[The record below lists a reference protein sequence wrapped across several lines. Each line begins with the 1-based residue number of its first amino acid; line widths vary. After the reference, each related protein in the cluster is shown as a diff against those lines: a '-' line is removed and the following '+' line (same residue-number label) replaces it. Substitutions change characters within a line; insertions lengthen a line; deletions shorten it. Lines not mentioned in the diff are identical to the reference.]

1 MKGFYFYYFYYFK
14 EKNMNYLPKSLAVGF
29 VLASFASA
37 SVLAATHPVT
47 GETLAEDQTFTYSL
61 LDEFT
66 SADPQIVEDVSG
78 SAFAR
83 DLFEGLMNQDADG
96 NLIPGVA
103 TGFTTNDAKDV
114 YTFTLRDNAMWSDG
128 NPVTA
133 HDFVYAWR
141 RLADPATAS
150 PYSWFAEIMALENV
164 GAVLSGEASPD
175 ALGVT
180 ALDNHTLEV
189 RLTASLPYFAAMT
202 THASTFP
209 TPQWR
214 VRTFGSDWT
223 KPGNIV
229 SNGAYVLTEHI
240 PNERAVRERN
250 TMYWNNDAT
259 ILDKVVTLVINDE
272 NVDLTRYLAGELDKG
287 TVPSGQYLRL
297 KEEYPNQ
304 ATSFPRLCTYYYTF
318 NLSPSGQ
325 EAYQDVRVRQA
336 LSYAVDR
343 SVVTEKILQAGQ
355 IQAFTFTPG
364 ATAGF
369 EVPPV
374 AFGQMSQDER
384 NAKAQELMAEAGYG
398 SDNPLSIELMYNTSE
413 GHKKIA
419 IAVQQMWKETLG
431 VNTTL
436 ANQEWKT
443 FLKTRGSQNFD
454 VARGGWCG
462 DYNEAST
469 FLDLL
474 TTPSG
479 YNDGKFS
486 NAEVDELML
495 EARTLS
501 DATANYTR
509 VEEILANE
517 MPVIPVYHYSGVF
530 MLKTN
535 VKGWPYDNVEQNWYS
550 RDLYKVA
557 Q

>member
-1 MKGFYFYYFYYFK
+1 
-14 EKNMNYLPKSLAVGF
+14 MNYLPKSLAVGF
-29 VLASFASA
+29 VLATFAA
-37 SVLAATHPVT
+37 SSVFAAGTHPVT
-47 GETLAEDQTFTYSL
+47 GEALADDQTFTYSL

-66 SADPQIVEDVSG
+66 TADPQMVEDVSG
-78 SAFAR
+78 SYFVR

-103 TGFTTNDAKDV
+103 TGYTTNDAKDV
-114 YTFTLRDNAMWSDG
+114 YTFTLRNNARWSDG

-133 HDFVYAWR
+133 HDFVYAGR

-150 PYSWFAEIMALENV
+150 PYSWFADIMALENV
-164 GAVLSGEASPD
+164 GAVMSGESPPE
-175 ALGVT
+175 ALGIR

-209 TPQWR
+209 SPQWT
-214 VRTFGSDWT
+214 VRTFGDNWT

-229 SNGAYVLTEHI
+229 GNGAYVLTEHI
-240 PNERAVRERN
+240 PNETATRERN

-259 ILDKVVTLVINDE
+259 IIDKVVTLVINDE
-272 NVDLTRYLAGELDKG
+272 NTDFTRWEAGETDKG
-287 TVPSGQYLRL
+287 AVPSGQYPRL
-297 KEEYPNQ
+297 KAEYPDE
-304 ATSFPRLCTYYYTF
+304 AISFPRLCTYYMTF
-318 NLSPSGQ
+318 NLSPSGP
-325 EAYQDVRVRQA
+325 EAFKDVRVRQA
-336 LSYAVDR
+336 LSYALDR
-343 SVVTEKILQAGQ
+343 SVVTDKVLQGGQ

-369 EVPPV
+369 EVPAV
-374 AFGQMSQDER
+374 AFGQMSQDQR
-384 NAKAQELMAEAGYG
+384 NVNAKLLMAAAGYG
-398 SDNPLSIELMYNTSE
+398 PDNPLKFEYMYNTSE

-419 IAVQQMWKETLG
+419 IAAQQMWKETLG
-431 VNTTL
+431 AEATL

-443 FLKTRGSQNFD
+443 FLKTRGGQNFD

-469 FLDLL
+469 FLDLM

-486 NAEVDELML
+486 NAEVDELMTS
-495 EARTLS
+495 ARTMS
-501 DATANYTR
+501 DATSNYTR
-509 VEEILANE
+509 VEEIMANE
-517 MPVIPVYHYSGVF
+517 MPIIPVYHYTGVF
-530 MLKTN
+530 MLRN
-535 VKGWPYDNVEQNWYS
+535 NLKGWPFNNVEQNVYS

-557 Q
+557 D

>member
-1 MKGFYFYYFYYFK
+1 
-14 EKNMNYLPKSLAVGF
+14 MNYLPKSLAVGF

-47 GETLAEDQTFTYSL
+47 GETLADDQTFTYSL

-66 SADPQIVEDVSG
+66 SVDPQIVEDVSG
-78 SAFAR
+78 SAFVR

-133 HDFVYAWR
+133 HDFVYSWR

-164 GAVLSGEASPD
+164 GGVMSGEASPD
-175 ALGVT
+175 TLGIT

-209 TPQWR
+209 TPEWV
-214 VRTFGSDWT
+214 VRTSGNDWT
-223 KPGNIV
+223 KPENIV
-229 SNGAYVLTEHI
+229 SNGAYILTEHI

-250 TMYWNNDAT
+250 TKYWNNDAT

-272 NVDLTRYLAGELDKG
+272 NVDLTRYLAGELDMG

-297 KEEYPNQ
+297 KEDYPDE

-374 AFGQMSQDER
+374 AFGQMTQDER
-384 NAKAQELMAEAGYG
+384 NAKAKELMAEAGYG
-398 SDNPLSIELMYNTSE
+398 SDNPLNIELMYNTSE

-431 VNTTL
+431 VKATL

-517 MPVIPVYHYSGVF
+517 MPVIPVYHYTGVF
-530 MLKTN
+530 MLKSN

-550 RDLYKVA
+550 RDLYKVSK
-557 Q
+557 

>member
-1 MKGFYFYYFYYFK
+1 MKDFCFFKFK
-14 EKNMNYLPKSLAVGF
+14 EKYMNYLPKSLAMGF

-96 NLIPGVA
+96 NLTPGVA

-150 PYSWFAEIMALENV
+150 PYSWFAEIMARENV
-164 GAVLSGEASPD
+164 GAVLSGDSPTS

-250 TMYWNNDAT
+250 TRYWNNDAT

-297 KEEYPNQ
+297 KEEYPDE

-374 AFGQMSQDER
+374 AFGQMTQDER
-384 NAKAQELMAEAGYG
+384 NAEAKALMAEAGYG

-443 FLKTRGSQNFD
+443 FLKTRGGQNFD

>member
-1 MKGFYFYYFYYFK
+1 
-14 EKNMNYLPKSLAVGF
+14 MNYLPKSLAMGF
-29 VLASFASA
+29 VLATFAAS
-37 SVLAATHPVT
+37 SVLAAGSHPVT
-47 GETLAEDQTFTYSL
+47 GEALADDQTFTYSL

-66 SADPQIVEDVSG
+66 TADPQMVEDVSG
-78 SAFAR
+78 SYFVR

-103 TGFTTNDAKDV
+103 TGYTTNEAKDV
-114 YTFTLRDNAMWSDG
+114 YTFTLRNNARWSDG

-141 RLADPATAS
+141 RLADPATGS
-150 PYSWFAEIMALENV
+150 PYSWFADIMALENV
-164 GAVLSGEASPD
+164 GAVMSGESSPE
-175 ALGVT
+175 ALGIR

-209 TPQWR
+209 SPQWT
-214 VRTFGSDWT
+214 VRTFGDGWT

-229 SNGAYVLTEHI
+229 GNGAYVLTEHI
-240 PNERAVRERN
+240 PNETATRERN

-259 ILDKVVTLVINDE
+259 IIDKVVTLVINDE
-272 NVDLTRYLAGELDKG
+272 NTDFTRWEAGETDKG
-287 TVPSGQYLRL
+287 AVPSGQYPRL
-297 KEEYPNQ
+297 KAEYPDE
-304 ATSFPRLCTYYYTF
+304 AISFPRLCTYYMTF
-318 NLSPSGQ
+318 NLSPSGP
-325 EAYQDVRVRQA
+325 EAFKDVRVRQA
-336 LSYAVDR
+336 LSYALDR
-343 SVVTEKILQAGQ
+343 SVVTDKILQGGQ

-369 EVPPV
+369 EVPAV
-374 AFGQMSQDER
+374 AFGQMSQDQR
-384 NAKAQELMAEAGYG
+384 NVNAKLLMAAAGYG
-398 SDNPLSIELMYNTSE
+398 PDNPLKFEYMYNTSE

-419 IAVQQMWKETLG
+419 IAAQQMWKETLG
-431 VNTTL
+431 AEATL

-443 FLKTRGSQNFD
+443 FLKTRGGQNFD

-469 FLDLL
+469 FLDLM

-486 NAEVDELML
+486 NAEVDELMTS
-495 EARTLS
+495 ARTMS
-501 DATANYTR
+501 DATSNYTR
-509 VEEILANE
+509 VEEIMANE
-517 MPVIPVYHYSGVF
+517 MPIIPVYHYTGVF
-530 MLKTN
+530 MLRN
-535 VKGWPYDNVEQNWYS
+535 NLKGWPFNNVEQNVYS

-557 Q
+557 D

>member
-1 MKGFYFYYFYYFK
+1 
-14 EKNMNYLPKSLAVGF
+14 MNYLPKSLAVGF
-29 VLASFASA
+29 VLATFAA
-37 SVLAATHPVT
+37 SSVFAAGTHPVT
-47 GETLAEDQTFTYSL
+47 GEALADDQTFTYSL

-66 SADPQIVEDVSG
+66 TADPQMVEDVSG
-78 SAFAR
+78 SYFVR

-103 TGFTTNDAKDV
+103 TGYTTNEAKDV
-114 YTFTLRDNAMWSDG
+114 YTFTLRNNARWSDG

-141 RLADPATAS
+141 RLADPATGS
-150 PYSWFAEIMALENV
+150 PYSWFADIMALENV
-164 GAVLSGEASPD
+164 GAVMSGESPPE
-175 ALGVT
+175 ALGIR

-209 TPQWR
+209 SPQWT
-214 VRTFGSDWT
+214 VRTFGDDWT

-229 SNGAYVLTEHI
+229 GNGAYVLTEHI
-240 PNERAVRERN
+240 PNETATRERN
-250 TMYWNNDAT
+250 SFYWNNDAT
-259 ILDKVVTLVINDE
+259 IIDKVVTLVINDE
-272 NVDLTRYLAGELDKG
+272 NTDLTRWQAGETDKG
-287 TVPSGQYLRL
+287 AVPSGQYPRL
-297 KEEYPNQ
+297 KAEYPDE
-304 ATSFPRLCTYYYTF
+304 AISFPRLCTYYYTF

-325 EAYQDVRVRQA
+325 EALQDVRVRQA
-336 LSYAVDR
+336 LSYALDR
-343 SVVTEKILQAGQ
+343 SVVTDKVLQGGQ

-369 EVPPV
+369 EVPAV
-374 AFGQMSQDER
+374 AFGQMTQDER
-384 NAKAQELMAEAGYG
+384 NAKAKELMADAGYG
-398 SDNPLSIELMYNTSE
+398 PDNPLSVEVMYNTSE

-431 VNTTL
+431 VEATL

-443 FLKTRGSQNFD
+443 FLNTRGGQNFD
-454 VARGGWCG
+454 IARGGWCG

-469 FLDLL
+469 FLDLM
-474 TTPSG
+474 TTKSG

-486 NAEVDELML
+486 NAEVDELMTS
-495 EARTLS
+495 ARTMT

-509 VEEILANE
+509 VEEIMANE
-517 MPVIPVYHYSGVF
+517 MPVIPVYHYTGVF
-530 MLKTN
+530 MLRN
-535 VKGWPYDNVEQNWYS
+535 NLKGWPFNNVEQNVYS

-557 Q
+557 D

>member
-1 MKGFYFYYFYYFK
+1 
-14 EKNMNYLPKSLAVGF
+14 MNYLPKSLAVGF
-29 VLASFASA
+29 VLATFAA
-37 SVLAATHPVT
+37 SSVFAAGTHPVT
-47 GETLAEDQTFTYSL
+47 GEALADDQTFTYSL

-66 SADPQIVEDVSG
+66 TADPQMVEDVSG
-78 SAFAR
+78 SYFVR

-103 TGFTTNDAKDV
+103 TGYTTNEAKDV
-114 YTFTLRDNAMWSDG
+114 YTFTLRDNARWSDG

-150 PYSWFAEIMALENV
+150 PYSWFADIMALENV
-164 GAVLSGEASPD
+164 GAVMSGESPPE
-175 ALGVT
+175 ALGIR

-209 TPQWR
+209 SPQWT
-214 VRTFGSDWT
+214 VRTFGDAWT

-229 SNGAYVLTEHI
+229 GNGAYVLTEHI
-240 PNERAVRERN
+240 PNETATRERN

-259 ILDKVVTLVINDE
+259 IIDKVVTLVINDE
-272 NVDLTRYLAGELDKG
+272 NTDFTRWEAGETDKG
-287 TVPSGQYLRL
+287 AVPSGQYPRL
-297 KEEYPNQ
+297 KAEYPDE
-304 ATSFPRLCTYYYTF
+304 AISFPRLCTYYMTF
-318 NLSPSGQ
+318 NLSPSGP
-325 EAYQDVRVRQA
+325 EAFKDVRVRQA
-336 LSYAVDR
+336 LSYALDR
-343 SVVTEKILQAGQ
+343 SVVTDKVLQGGQ

-369 EVPPV
+369 EVPAV
-374 AFGQMSQDER
+374 AFGQMSQDQR
-384 NAKAQELMAEAGYG
+384 NINAKLLMAAAGYG
-398 SDNPLSIELMYNTSE
+398 PDNPLKFEYMYNTSE

-419 IAVQQMWKETLG
+419 IAAQQMWKETLG
-431 VNTTL
+431 AEATL

-443 FLKTRGSQNFD
+443 FLKTRGGQNFD

-469 FLDLL
+469 FLDLM

-486 NAEVDELML
+486 NAEVDELMTS
-495 EARTLS
+495 ARTMS
-501 DATANYTR
+501 DATSNYTR
-509 VEEILANE
+509 VEEIMANE
-517 MPVIPVYHYSGVF
+517 MPIIPVYHYTGVF
-530 MLKTN
+530 MLRN
-535 VKGWPYDNVEQNWYS
+535 NLKGWPFNNVEQNVYS

-557 Q
+557 D

>member
-1 MKGFYFYYFYYFK
+1 
-14 EKNMNYLPKSLAVGF
+14 MNYLPKSLAVGF
-29 VLASFASA
+29 VLATFAA
-37 SVLAATHPVT
+37 SSVFAAGTHPVT
-47 GETLAEDQTFTYSL
+47 GEALADDQTFTYSL

-66 SADPQIVEDVSG
+66 TADPQMVEDVSG
-78 SAFAR
+78 SYFVR

-103 TGFTTNDAKDV
+103 TGYTTNEAKDV
-114 YTFTLRDNAMWSDG
+114 YTFTLRDNARWSDG

-150 PYSWFAEIMALENV
+150 PYSWFADIMALENV
-164 GAVLSGEASPD
+164 GAVMSGESPPE
-175 ALGVT
+175 ALGIR

-209 TPQWR
+209 SPQWT
-214 VRTFGSDWT
+214 VRTFGDGWT

-229 SNGAYVLTEHI
+229 GNGAYVLTEHI
-240 PNERAVRERN
+240 PNETATRERN

-259 ILDKVVTLVINDE
+259 IIDKVVTLVINDE
-272 NVDLTRYLAGELDKG
+272 NTDFTRWEAGETDKG
-287 TVPSGQYLRL
+287 AVPSGQYPRL
-297 KEEYPNQ
+297 KAEYPDE
-304 ATSFPRLCTYYYTF
+304 AISFPRLCTYYMTF
-318 NLSPSGQ
+318 NLSPSGP
-325 EAYQDVRVRQA
+325 EAFKDVRVRQA
-336 LSYAVDR
+336 LSYALDR
-343 SVVTEKILQAGQ
+343 SVVTDKILQGGQ

-369 EVPPV
+369 EVPAV
-374 AFGQMSQDER
+374 AFGQMSQDQR
-384 NAKAQELMAEAGYG
+384 NVNAKLLMAAAGYG
-398 SDNPLSIELMYNTSE
+398 PDNPLKFEYMYNTSE

-419 IAVQQMWKETLG
+419 IAAQQMWKETLG
-431 VNTTL
+431 AEATL

-443 FLKTRGSQNFD
+443 FLKTRGGQNFD

-469 FLDLL
+469 FLDLM

-486 NAEVDELML
+486 NAEVDELMTS
-495 EARTLS
+495 ARTMS
-501 DATANYTR
+501 DATSNYTR
-509 VEEILANE
+509 VEEIMANE
-517 MPVIPVYHYSGVF
+517 MPIIPVYHYTGVF
-530 MLKTN
+530 MLRN
-535 VKGWPYDNVEQNWYS
+535 NLKGWPFNNVEQNVYS

-557 Q
+557 D

>member
-1 MKGFYFYYFYYFK
+1 
-14 EKNMNYLPKSLAVGF
+14 MNYLPKSLAVGF
-29 VLASFASA
+29 VLATFATS
-37 SVLAATHPVT
+37 SVFAAGTHPVT
-47 GETLAEDQTFTYSL
+47 GEALADDQTFTYSL

-66 SADPQIVEDVSG
+66 TADPQMVEDVSG
-78 SAFAR
+78 SYFVR

-103 TGFTTNDAKDV
+103 TGYTTNDAKDV
-114 YTFTLRDNAMWSDG
+114 YTFTLRDNARWSDG

-141 RLADPATAS
+141 RLADPATGS
-150 PYSWFAEIMALENV
+150 PYSWFADIMALENV
-164 GAVLSGEASPD
+164 GAVMSGESPPE
-175 ALGVT
+175 ALGVR

-209 TPQWR
+209 SPQWT
-214 VRTFGSDWT
+214 VRTFGDNWT

-229 SNGAYVLTEHI
+229 GNGAYVLTEHI
-240 PNERAVRERN
+240 PNETATRERN

-259 ILDKVVTLVINDE
+259 IIDKVVTLVINDE
-272 NVDLTRYLAGELDKG
+272 NTDFTRWEAGETDKG
-287 TVPSGQYLRL
+287 AVPSGQYPRL
-297 KEEYPNQ
+297 KAQYPDE
-304 ATSFPRLCTYYYTF
+304 AISFPRLCTYYMTF
-318 NLSPSGQ
+318 NLSPSGP
-325 EAYQDVRVRQA
+325 EAFKDVRVRQA
-336 LSYAVDR
+336 LSYALDR
-343 SVVTEKILQAGQ
+343 SVVTDKILQGGQ

-369 EVPPV
+369 EVPEV
-374 AFGQMSQDER
+374 AFGKMTQDQR
-384 NAKAQELMAEAGYG
+384 NVNAKLLMDAAGYG
-398 SDNPLSIELMYNTSE
+398 PDNPLKFEYMYNTSE

-419 IAVQQMWKETLG
+419 IAAQQMWKETLG
-431 VNTTL
+431 AEVTL

-443 FLKTRGSQNFD
+443 FLKTRGGQNFD

-469 FLDLL
+469 FLDLM

-486 NAEVDELML
+486 NAEVDELMTS
-495 EARTLS
+495 ARTMS
-501 DATANYTR
+501 DATSNYTR
-509 VEEILANE
+509 VEEIMANE
-517 MPVIPVYHYSGVF
+517 MPIIPVYHYTGVF
-530 MLKTN
+530 MLRKN
-535 VKGWPYDNVEQNWYS
+535 VKGWPFNNVEQNVYS

-557 Q
+557 D

>member
-1 MKGFYFYYFYYFK
+1 
-14 EKNMNYLPKSLAVGF
+14 MNYLPKSLAVGF

-96 NLIPGVA
+96 NLTPGVA

-164 GAVLSGEASPD
+164 GAVLSGDSPTS

-209 TPQWR
+209 SPQWR
-214 VRTFGSDWT
+214 VRTFGDEWT

-229 SNGAYVLTEHI
+229 GNGAYVLTEHI
-240 PNERAVRERN
+240 PNETATRERN
-250 TMYWNNDAT
+250 SLYWNNDAT
-259 ILDKVVTLVINDE
+259 IIDKVVTLIINDE
-272 NVDLTRYLAGELDKG
+272 NTDFTRWEAGETDKG
-287 TVPSGQYLRL
+287 ALPSGQYPRL
-297 KEEYPNQ
+297 KVKYPDE
-304 ATSFPRLCTYYYTF
+304 AISFPRLCTYYMTF
-318 NLSPSGQ
+318 NVSPSGP
-325 EAYQDVRVRQA
+325 EAFKDVRVRQA
-336 LSYAVDR
+336 LSYALDR
-343 SVVTEKILQAGQ
+343 SVVTDKILQGGQ

-364 ATAGF
+364 TTAGF
-369 EVPPV
+369 EVPAV
-374 AFGQMSQDER
+374 AFGEMSQDQR
-384 NAKAQELMAEAGYG
+384 NINAKLLMAAAGYG
-398 SDNPLSIELMYNTSE
+398 PDNPLKFEYLYNTSE

-419 IAVQQMWKETLG
+419 IAAQQMWKETLG
-431 VNTTL
+431 AEATL

-443 FLKTRGSQNFD
+443 FLKTRGGQNFD

-469 FLDLL
+469 FLDLM

-509 VEEILANE
+509 VEEIMANE
-517 MPVIPVYHYSGVF
+517 MPIIPVYHYTGVF
-530 MLKTN
+530 MLRN
-535 VKGWPYDNVEQNWYS
+535 NLKGWPFNNVEQNVYS

-557 Q
+557 D

>member
-1 MKGFYFYYFYYFK
+1 
-14 EKNMNYLPKSLAVGF
+14 MNYLPKSLAVGF
-29 VLASFASA
+29 VLATFAAS
-37 SVLAATHPVT
+37 SVLAAGTHPVT
-47 GETLAEDQTFTYSL
+47 GEALADDQTFTYSL

-66 SADPQIVEDVSG
+66 TADPQMVEDVSG
-78 SAFAR
+78 SYFVR

-103 TGFTTNDAKDV
+103 TGYTTNDAKDV
-114 YTFTLRDNAMWSDG
+114 YTFTLRNNARWSDG

-150 PYSWFAEIMALENV
+150 PYSWFADIMALENV
-164 GAVLSGEASPD
+164 GAVMSGESPPE
-175 ALGVT
+175 ALGIR

-209 TPQWR
+209 SPQWT
-214 VRTFGSDWT
+214 VRTFGDAWT

-229 SNGAYVLTEHI
+229 GNGAYVLTEHI
-240 PNERAVRERN
+240 ANETATRERN
-250 TMYWNNDAT
+250 AMYWNNDAT
-259 ILDKVVTLVINDE
+259 IIDKVVTLVINDE
-272 NVDLTRYLAGELDKG
+272 NTDFTRWEAGETDKG
-287 TVPSGQYLRL
+287 AVPSGQYPRL
-297 KEEYPNQ
+297 KAEYPDE
-304 ATSFPRLCTYYYTF
+304 AISFPRLCTYYMTF
-318 NLSPSGQ
+318 NLSPSGP
-325 EAYQDVRVRQA
+325 EAFKDVRVRQA
-336 LSYAVDR
+336 LSYALDR
-343 SVVTEKILQAGQ
+343 SVVTDKVLQGGQ

-369 EVPPV
+369 EVPAV
-374 AFGQMSQDER
+374 AFGQMSQDQR
-384 NAKAQELMAEAGYG
+384 NVNAKLLMAAAGYG
-398 SDNPLSIELMYNTSE
+398 PDNPLKFEYMYNTSE

-419 IAVQQMWKETLG
+419 IAAQQMWKETLG
-431 VNTTL
+431 AEATL

-443 FLKTRGSQNFD
+443 FLKTRGGQNFD

-469 FLDLL
+469 FLDLM

-486 NAEVDELML
+486 NAEVDELMTS
-495 EARTLS
+495 ARTMS
-501 DATANYTR
+501 DATSNYTR
-509 VEEILANE
+509 VEEIMANE
-517 MPVIPVYHYSGVF
+517 MPIIPVYHYTGVF
-530 MLKTN
+530 MLRN
-535 VKGWPYDNVEQNWYS
+535 NLKGWPFNNVEQNVYS

-557 Q
+557 D

>member
-1 MKGFYFYYFYYFK
+1 
-14 EKNMNYLPKSLAVGF
+14 MNYLPKSLATGF
-29 VLASFASA
+29 VLALFASS
-37 SVLAATHPVT
+37 SVFAATHPVT

-66 SADPQIVEDVSG
+66 SVDPQIVEDVSG
-78 SAFAR
+78 ADIVR
-83 DLFEGLMNQDADG
+83 DLFEGLMNQDSDG

-103 TGFTTNDAKDV
+103 TGYTTNEAKDV

-150 PYSWFAEIMALENV
+150 PYSWFADIMALENV
-164 GAVLSGEASPD
+164 GAVMSGDSPTS

-209 TPQWR
+209 SPQWR
-214 VRTFGSDWT
+214 VRTFGDDWT

-229 SNGAYVLTEHI
+229 GNGAYVLTEHI
-240 PNERAVRERN
+240 PNETATRERN
-250 TMYWNNDAT
+250 SLYWNNDAT
-259 ILDKVVTLVINDE
+259 IIDKVVTLIMNDE
-272 NVDLTRYLAGELDKG
+272 NTDFTRWEAGETDKG
-287 TVPSGQYLRL
+287 ALPSGQYPRL
-297 KEEYPNQ
+297 KVKYPDE
-304 ATSFPRLCTYYYTF
+304 AISFPRLCTYYMTF
-318 NLSPSGQ
+318 NLSPSGP
-325 EAYQDVRVRQA
+325 EAFKDVRVRQA
-336 LSYAVDR
+336 LSYALDR
-343 SVVTEKILQAGQ
+343 SVVTDKILQGGQ

-364 ATAGF
+364 TTAGF
-369 EVPPV
+369 EVPSV
-374 AFGQMSQDER
+374 AFGEMSQDQR
-384 NAKAQELMAEAGYG
+384 NVNAKLLLAAAGYG
-398 SDNPLSIELMYNTSE
+398 PDNPLKFEYLYNTSE

-419 IAVQQMWKETLG
+419 IAAQQMWKETLG
-431 VNTTL
+431 AEATL

-443 FLKTRGSQNFD
+443 FLKTRGGQNFD

-469 FLDLL
+469 FLDLM

-486 NAEVDELML
+486 NAEVDELMIS
-495 EARTLS
+495 ARTMS
-501 DATANYTR
+501 DATSNYTR
-509 VEEILANE
+509 VEEIMANE
-517 MPVIPVYHYSGVF
+517 MPIIPVYHYTGVF
-530 MLKTN
+530 MLRN
-535 VKGWPYDNVEQNWYS
+535 NLKGWPFNNVEQNVYS

-557 Q
+557 D

>member
-1 MKGFYFYYFYYFK
+1 MKDLVFFKFK
-14 EKNMNYLPKSLAVGF
+14 EKYMNYLPKSLAVGF
-29 VLASFASA
+29 VLATFAA
-37 SVLAATHPVT
+37 SSVFAAGTHPVT
-47 GETLAEDQTFTYSL
+47 GEALADDQTFTYSL

-66 SADPQIVEDVSG
+66 TADPQMVEDVSG
-78 SAFAR
+78 SYFVR

-103 TGFTTNDAKDV
+103 TGYTTNEAKDV
-114 YTFTLRDNAMWSDG
+114 YTFTLRNNARWSDG

-150 PYSWFAEIMALENV
+150 PYSWFADIMALENV
-164 GAVLSGEASPD
+164 GAVMSGESPPE
-175 ALGVT
+175 ALGIR

-209 TPQWR
+209 SPQWT
-214 VRTFGSDWT
+214 VRTFGDGWT

-229 SNGAYVLTEHI
+229 GNGAYVLTEHI
-240 PNERAVRERN
+240 PNETATRERN

-259 ILDKVVTLVINDE
+259 IIDKVVTLVINDE
-272 NVDLTRYLAGELDKG
+272 NTDFTRWEAGETDKG
-287 TVPSGQYLRL
+287 AVPSGQYPRL
-297 KEEYPNQ
+297 KAEYPDE
-304 ATSFPRLCTYYYTF
+304 AISFPRLCTYYMTF
-318 NLSPSGQ
+318 NLSPSGP
-325 EAYQDVRVRQA
+325 EAFKDVRVRQA
-336 LSYAVDR
+336 LSYALDR
-343 SVVTEKILQAGQ
+343 SVVTDKVLQGGQ

-369 EVPPV
+369 EVPAV
-374 AFGQMSQDER
+374 AFGQMSQDQR
-384 NAKAQELMAEAGYG
+384 NVNAKLLMAAAGYG
-398 SDNPLSIELMYNTSE
+398 PDNPLKFEYMYNTSE

-419 IAVQQMWKETLG
+419 IGAQQMWKETLG
-431 VNTTL
+431 AEATL

-443 FLKTRGSQNFD
+443 FLKTRGGQNFD

-469 FLDLL
+469 FLDLM

-486 NAEVDELML
+486 NAEVDELMTS
-495 EARTLS
+495 ARTMS
-501 DATANYTR
+501 DATSNYTR
-509 VEEILANE
+509 VEEIMANE
-517 MPVIPVYHYSGVF
+517 MPIIPVYHYTGVF
-530 MLKTN
+530 MLRN
-535 VKGWPYDNVEQNWYS
+535 NLKGWPFNNVEQNVYS

-557 Q
+557 D

>member
-1 MKGFYFYYFYYFK
+1 MEDFVFYLFK
-14 EKNMNYLPKSLAVGF
+14 EKYMNYLPKSLAVGF
-29 VLASFASA
+29 VLATFAA
-37 SVLAATHPVT
+37 SSVFAAGTHPVT
-47 GETLAEDQTFTYSL
+47 GEALADDQTFTYSL

-66 SADPQIVEDVSG
+66 TADPQMVEDVSG
-78 SAFAR
+78 SYFVR
-83 DLFEGLMNQDADG
+83 DLFEGLMNQDGDG

-103 TGFTTNDAKDV
+103 TGYTTNDAKDV
-114 YTFTLRDNAMWSDG
+114 YTFTLRDNARWSDG

-150 PYSWFAEIMALENV
+150 PYSWFADIMALENV
-164 GAVLSGEASPD
+164 GAVMSGESPPE
-175 ALGVT
+175 ALGIR

-209 TPQWR
+209 SPQWT
-214 VRTFGSDWT
+214 VRTFGDNWT

-229 SNGAYVLTEHI
+229 GNGAYVLTEHI
-240 PNERAVRERN
+240 PNETATRERN

-272 NVDLTRYLAGELDKG
+272 NTDFTRWEAGETDMG
-287 TVPSGQYLRL
+287 AVPSGQYPRL
-297 KEEYPNQ
+297 KAEYPDE
-304 ATSFPRLCTYYYTF
+304 AISFPRLCTYYMTF
-318 NLSPSGQ
+318 NLSPSGP
-325 EAYQDVRVRQA
+325 EAFKDVRVRQA
-336 LSYAVDR
+336 LSYALDR
-343 SVVTEKILQAGQ
+343 SVVTDKVLQGGQ

-369 EVPPV
+369 EVPAV
-374 AFGQMSQDER
+374 AFGQMSQDQR
-384 NAKAQELMAEAGYG
+384 NINAKLLMAAAGYG
-398 SDNPLSIELMYNTSE
+398 PDNPLKFEYMYNTSE

-419 IAVQQMWKETLG
+419 IAAQQMWKETLG
-431 VNTTL
+431 AEATL

-443 FLKTRGSQNFD
+443 FLKTRGGQNFD

-469 FLDLL
+469 FLDLM

-486 NAEVDELML
+486 NAEVDELMTS
-495 EARTLS
+495 ARTMS
-501 DATANYTR
+501 DATGNYTR
-509 VEEILANE
+509 VEEIMANE
-517 MPVIPVYHYSGVF
+517 MPIIPVYHYTGVF
-530 MLKTN
+530 MLRN
-535 VKGWPYDNVEQNWYS
+535 NLKGWPFNNVEQNVYS

-557 Q
+557 D

>member
-1 MKGFYFYYFYYFK
+1 
-14 EKNMNYLPKSLAVGF
+14 MNYLPKSLAVGF
-29 VLASFASA
+29 VLATFAA
-37 SVLAATHPVT
+37 SSVFAAGTHPVT
-47 GETLAEDQTFTYSL
+47 GEALADDQTFTYSL

-66 SADPQIVEDVSG
+66 TADPQMVEDVSG
-78 SAFAR
+78 SYFVR

-103 TGFTTNDAKDV
+103 TGYTTNDAKDV
-114 YTFTLRDNAMWSDG
+114 YTFTLRDNARWSDG

-133 HDFVYAWR
+133 HDFVYSWR

-150 PYSWFAEIMALENV
+150 PYSWFADIMALENV
-164 GAVLSGEASPD
+164 GAVMSGESSPE
-175 ALGVT
+175 ALGIR

-209 TPQWR
+209 SPQWT
-214 VRTFGSDWT
+214 VRTFGDNWT

-229 SNGAYVLTEHI
+229 GNGAYVLTEHI
-240 PNERAVRERN
+240 PNETATRERN

-259 ILDKVVTLVINDE
+259 IIDKVVTLVINDE
-272 NVDLTRYLAGELDKG
+272 NTDFTRWEAGETDKG
-287 TVPSGQYLRL
+287 AIPSGQYPRL
-297 KEEYPNQ
+297 KAEYPDE
-304 ATSFPRLCTYYYTF
+304 AISFPRLCTYYMTF
-318 NLSPSGQ
+318 NLSPSGP
-325 EAYQDVRVRQA
+325 EAFKDVRVRQA
-336 LSYAVDR
+336 LSYALDR
-343 SVVTEKILQAGQ
+343 SVVTDKVLQGGQ

-369 EVPPV
+369 EVPAV

-384 NAKAQELMAEAGYG
+384 NAKAKELMAAAGYG
-398 SDNPLSIELMYNTSE
+398 PDNPLKFEYMYNTSE

-419 IAVQQMWKETLG
+419 IAAQQMWKETLG
-431 VNTTL
+431 AEATL

-443 FLKTRGSQNFD
+443 FLKTRGGQNFD

-469 FLDLL
+469 FLDLM

-486 NAEVDELML
+486 NAEVDELMTS
-495 EARTLS
+495 ARTMS
-501 DATANYTR
+501 DATSNYTR
-509 VEEILANE
+509 VEEIMANE
-517 MPVIPVYHYSGVF
+517 MPIIPVYHYTGVF
-530 MLKTN
+530 MLRSN
-535 VKGWPYDNVEQNWYS
+535 LKGWPFNNVEQNVYS

-557 Q
+557 D

>member
-1 MKGFYFYYFYYFK
+1 
-14 EKNMNYLPKSLAVGF
+14 MNYLPRSLAVGF
-29 VLASFASA
+29 VLATFAA
-37 SVLAATHPVT
+37 SSVFAAGTHPVT
-47 GETLAEDQTFTYSL
+47 GEALADDQTFTYSL

-66 SADPQIVEDVSG
+66 TADPQMVEDVSG
-78 SAFAR
+78 SYFVR

-103 TGFTTNDAKDV
+103 TGYTTNDAKDV
-114 YTFTLRDNAMWSDG
+114 YTFTLRDNARWSDG

-150 PYSWFAEIMALENV
+150 PYSWFADIMALENV
-164 GAVLSGEASPD
+164 GAVMSGESPPE
-175 ALGVT
+175 ALGIR

-209 TPQWR
+209 SPQWT
-214 VRTFGSDWT
+214 VRTFGDGWT

-229 SNGAYVLTEHI
+229 GNGAYVLTEHI
-240 PNERAVRERN
+240 PNETATRERN

-259 ILDKVVTLVINDE
+259 IIDKVVTLVINDE
-272 NVDLTRYLAGELDKG
+272 NTDFTRWEAGETDKG
-287 TVPSGQYLRL
+287 AVPSGQYPRL
-297 KEEYPNQ
+297 KAEYPDE
-304 ATSFPRLCTYYYTF
+304 AISFPRLCTYYMTF
-318 NLSPSGQ
+318 NLSPSGP
-325 EAYQDVRVRQA
+325 EAFKDVRVRQA
-336 LSYAVDR
+336 LSYALDR
-343 SVVTEKILQAGQ
+343 SVVTDKVLQGGQ

-369 EVPPV
+369 EVPAV
-374 AFGQMSQDER
+374 AFGQMSQDQR
-384 NAKAQELMAEAGYG
+384 NVNAKLLMAAAGYG
-398 SDNPLSIELMYNTSE
+398 PDNPLKFEYMYNTSE

-419 IAVQQMWKETLG
+419 IAAQQMWKETLG
-431 VNTTL
+431 AEATL

-443 FLKTRGSQNFD
+443 FLKTRGGQNFD

-469 FLDLL
+469 FLDLM

-486 NAEVDELML
+486 NAEVDELMTS
-495 EARTLS
+495 ARTMS
-501 DATANYTR
+501 DATSNYTR
-509 VEEILANE
+509 VEEIMANE
-517 MPVIPVYHYSGVF
+517 MPIIPVYHYTGVF
-530 MLKTN
+530 MLRN
-535 VKGWPYDNVEQNWYS
+535 NLKGWPFNNVEQNVYS

-557 Q
+557 D

>member
-1 MKGFYFYYFYYFK
+1 MKDLVFFKFK
-14 EKNMNYLPKSLAVGF
+14 EKYMNYLPRSLAVGF
-29 VLASFASA
+29 VLATFAA
-37 SVLAATHPVT
+37 SSVFAAGSHPVT
-47 GETLAEDQTFTYSL
+47 GEALADDQTFTYSL

-66 SADPQIVEDVSG
+66 TADPQMVEDVSG
-78 SAFAR
+78 SYFVR

-103 TGFTTNDAKDV
+103 TGYTTNDAKDV
-114 YTFTLRDNAMWSDG
+114 YTFTLRDNARWSDG

-150 PYSWFAEIMALENV
+150 PYSWFADIMALENV
-164 GAVLSGEASPD
+164 GAVMSGESPPE
-175 ALGVT
+175 ALGIR

-209 TPQWR
+209 SPQWT
-214 VRTFGSDWT
+214 VRTFGDGWT

-229 SNGAYVLTEHI
+229 GNGAYVLTEHI
-240 PNERAVRERN
+240 PNETATRERN

-259 ILDKVVTLVINDE
+259 IIDKVVTLVINDE
-272 NVDLTRYLAGELDKG
+272 NTDFTRWEAGETDKG
-287 TVPSGQYLRL
+287 AVPSGQYPRL
-297 KEEYPNQ
+297 KAEYPDE
-304 ATSFPRLCTYYYTF
+304 AISFPRLCTYYMTF
-318 NLSPSGQ
+318 NLSPSGP
-325 EAYQDVRVRQA
+325 EAFKDVRVRQA
-336 LSYAVDR
+336 LSYALDR
-343 SVVTEKILQAGQ
+343 SVVTDKVLQGGQ

-369 EVPPV
+369 EVPAV
-374 AFGQMSQDER
+374 AFGQMSQDQR
-384 NAKAQELMAEAGYG
+384 NVNAKLLMAAAGYG
-398 SDNPLSIELMYNTSE
+398 PDNPLKFEYMYNTSE

-419 IAVQQMWKETLG
+419 IAAQQMWKETLG
-431 VNTTL
+431 AEATL

-443 FLKTRGSQNFD
+443 FLKTRGGQNFD

-469 FLDLL
+469 FLDLM

-486 NAEVDELML
+486 NAEVDELMTS
-495 EARTLS
+495 ARTMS
-501 DATANYTR
+501 DATSNYTR
-509 VEEILANE
+509 VEEIMANE
-517 MPVIPVYHYSGVF
+517 MPIIPVYHYTGVF
-530 MLKTN
+530 MLRN
-535 VKGWPYDNVEQNWYS
+535 NLKGWPFNNVEQNVYS

-557 Q
+557 D

>member
-1 MKGFYFYYFYYFK
+1 
-14 EKNMNYLPKSLAVGF
+14 MNYLPKSLAVGF

-96 NLIPGVA
+96 NLTPGVA

-164 GAVLSGEASPD
+164 GAVLSGDSPTS

-229 SNGAYVLTEHI
+229 SNGAYILTEHI

-297 KEEYPNQ
+297 KEEYPDE

>member
-1 MKGFYFYYFYYFK
+1 
-14 EKNMNYLPKSLAVGF
+14 MNFLPKSLAVGF

-47 GETLAEDQTFTYSL
+47 GETLADDQTFTYSM

-66 SADPQIVEDVSG
+66 TADPQMVEDVEG
-78 SAFAR
+78 SYFVR

-103 TGFTTNDAKDV
+103 TGYTTNEAKDV

-150 PYSWFAEIMALENV
+150 PYSWFADIMALENV
-164 GAVLSGEASPD
+164 GAVMSGDSPTS

-209 TPQWR
+209 SPQWR
-214 VRTFGSDWT
+214 VRTFGDDWT

-229 SNGAYVLTEHI
+229 GNGAYVLTEHI
-240 PNERAVRERN
+240 PNETATRERN
-250 TMYWNNDAT
+250 SLYWNNDAT
-259 ILDKVVTLVINDE
+259 IIDKVVTLIMNDE
-272 NVDLTRYLAGELDKG
+272 NTDFTRWEAGETDKG
-287 TVPSGQYLRL
+287 ALPSGQYPRL
-297 KEEYPNQ
+297 KVKYPDE
-304 ATSFPRLCTYYYTF
+304 AISFPRLCTYYMTF
-318 NLSPSGQ
+318 NLSPSGP
-325 EAYQDVRVRQA
+325 EAFKDVRVRQA
-336 LSYAVDR
+336 LSYALDR
-343 SVVTEKILQAGQ
+343 SVVTDKILQGGQ

-364 ATAGF
+364 TTAGF
-369 EVPPV
+369 EVPSV
-374 AFGQMSQDER
+374 AFGEMSQDQR
-384 NAKAQELMAEAGYG
+384 NVNAKLLLAAAGYG
-398 SDNPLSIELMYNTSE
+398 PDNPLKFEYLYNTSE

-419 IAVQQMWKETLG
+419 IAAQQMWKETLG
-431 VNTTL
+431 AEATL

-443 FLKTRGSQNFD
+443 FLKTRGGQNFD

-469 FLDLL
+469 FLDLM

-486 NAEVDELML
+486 NAEVDELMIS
-495 EARTLS
+495 ARTMS
-501 DATANYTR
+501 DATSNYTR
-509 VEEILANE
+509 VEEIMANE
-517 MPVIPVYHYSGVF
+517 MPIIPVYHYTGVF
-530 MLKTN
+530 MLRN
-535 VKGWPYDNVEQNWYS
+535 NLKGWPFNNVEQNVYS

-557 Q
+557 D

>member
-1 MKGFYFYYFYYFK
+1 
-14 EKNMNYLPKSLAVGF
+14 MNFLPKSLAVGF

-47 GETLAEDQTFTYSL
+47 GETLADDQTFTYSM

-66 SADPQIVEDVSG
+66 TADPQMVEDVEG
-78 SAFAR
+78 SYFVR
-83 DLFEGLMNQDADG
+83 DLFEGLMNQDSDG

-103 TGFTTNDAKDV
+103 TGYTTNEAKDV

-150 PYSWFAEIMALENV
+150 PYSWFADIMALENV
-164 GAVLSGEASPD
+164 GAVMSGDSPTS

-209 TPQWR
+209 SPQWR
-214 VRTFGSDWT
+214 VRTFGDDWT

-229 SNGAYVLTEHI
+229 GNGAYVLTEHI
-240 PNERAVRERN
+240 PNETATRERN
-250 TMYWNNDAT
+250 SLYWNNDAT
-259 ILDKVVTLVINDE
+259 IIDKVVTLIMNDE
-272 NVDLTRYLAGELDKG
+272 NTDFTRWEAGETDKG
-287 TVPSGQYLRL
+287 ALPSGQYPRL
-297 KEEYPNQ
+297 KVKYPDE
-304 ATSFPRLCTYYYTF
+304 AISFPRLCTYYMTF
-318 NLSPSGQ
+318 NLSPSGP
-325 EAYQDVRVRQA
+325 EAFKDVRVRQA
-336 LSYAVDR
+336 LSYALDR
-343 SVVTEKILQAGQ
+343 SVVTDKILQGGQ

-364 ATAGF
+364 TTAGF
-369 EVPPV
+369 EVPSV
-374 AFGQMSQDER
+374 AFGEMSQDQR
-384 NAKAQELMAEAGYG
+384 NVNAKLLLAAAGYG
-398 SDNPLSIELMYNTSE
+398 PDNPLKFEYLYNTSE

-419 IAVQQMWKETLG
+419 IAAQQMWKETLG
-431 VNTTL
+431 AEATL

-443 FLKTRGSQNFD
+443 FLKTRGGQGFEL
-454 VARGGWCG
+454 ARGAWCG

-474 TTPSG
+474 STPSG

-495 EARTLS
+495 EARTMS
-501 DATANYTR
+501 DASANYTR

-517 MPVIPVYHYSGVF
+517 MPVIPIYHYAGVF

-535 VKGWPYDNVEQNWYS
+535 VKGWPYNNVEQNWYS
-550 RDLYKVA
+550 RNLYKVA

>member
-1 MKGFYFYYFYYFK
+1 
-14 EKNMNYLPKSLAVGF
+14 MNYLPKSLAVGF

-96 NLIPGVA
+96 NLTPGVA

-164 GAVLSGEASPD
+164 GAVLSGDSPTS

-209 TPQWR
+209 TPQWT
-214 VRTFGSDWT
+214 VRTFGTDWT

-250 TMYWNNDAT
+250 TLYWNNDAT

-297 KEEYPNQ
+297 KEEYPDE

-374 AFGQMSQDER
+374 AFGQMTQDER
-384 NAKAQELMAEAGYG
+384 NAEAKALMAEAGYG

-443 FLKTRGSQNFD
+443 FLKTRGGQNFD

>member
-1 MKGFYFYYFYYFK
+1 
-14 EKNMNYLPKSLAVGF
+14 MNFLPKSLAVGF

-47 GETLAEDQTFTYSL
+47 GETLADDQTFTYSM

-66 SADPQIVEDVSG
+66 TADPQMVEDVEG
-78 SAFAR
+78 SYFVR
-83 DLFEGLMNQDADG
+83 DLFEGLMNQDSDG

-103 TGFTTNDAKDV
+103 TGYTTNEAKDV

-150 PYSWFAEIMALENV
+150 PYSWFADIMALENV
-164 GAVLSGEASPD
+164 GAVMSGDSPTS

-209 TPQWR
+209 SPQWR
-214 VRTFGSDWT
+214 VRTFGDDWT

-229 SNGAYVLTEHI
+229 GNGAYVLTEHI
-240 PNERAVRERN
+240 PNETATRERN
-250 TMYWNNDAT
+250 SLYWNNDAT
-259 ILDKVVTLVINDE
+259 IIDKVVTLIMNDE
-272 NVDLTRYLAGELDKG
+272 NTDFTRWEAGETDKG
-287 TVPSGQYLRL
+287 ALPSGQYPRL
-297 KEEYPNQ
+297 KVKYPDE
-304 ATSFPRLCTYYYTF
+304 AISFPRLCTYYMTF
-318 NLSPSGQ
+318 NLSPSGP
-325 EAYQDVRVRQA
+325 EAFKDVRVRQA
-336 LSYAVDR
+336 LSYALDR
-343 SVVTEKILQAGQ
+343 SVVTDKILQGGQ

-364 ATAGF
+364 TTAGF
-369 EVPPV
+369 EVPAV
-374 AFGQMSQDER
+374 AFGEMSQDQR
-384 NAKAQELMAEAGYG
+384 NVNAKLLMAAAGYG
-398 SDNPLSIELMYNTSE
+398 PDNPLKFEYLYNTSE

-419 IAVQQMWKETLG
+419 IAAQQMWKETLG
-431 VNTTL
+431 AEATL

-443 FLKTRGSQNFD
+443 FLKTRGGQNFD

-469 FLDLL
+469 FLDLM

-486 NAEVDELML
+486 NAEVDELMIS
-495 EARTLS
+495 ARTMS
-501 DATANYTR
+501 DATSNYTR
-509 VEEILANE
+509 VEEIMANE
-517 MPVIPVYHYSGVF
+517 MPIIPVYHYTGVF
-530 MLKTN
+530 MLRN
-535 VKGWPYDNVEQNWYS
+535 NLKGWPFNNVEQNVYS

-557 Q
+557 D

>member
-1 MKGFYFYYFYYFK
+1 
-14 EKNMNYLPKSLAVGF
+14 MNYLPKSLAVGF
-29 VLASFASA
+29 VLVTFAAS
-37 SVLAATHPVT
+37 SVLAAGKHPVT
-47 GETLAEDQTFTYSL
+47 GEALADDQTFTYSM

-66 SADPQIVEDVSG
+66 TADPQMVEDVSG
-78 SAFAR
+78 SYFVR

-103 TGFTTNDAKDV
+103 TGYTTNEAKDV
-114 YTFTLRDNAMWSDG
+114 YTFTLRDNARWSDG
-128 NPVTA
+128 NQVTA

-164 GAVLSGEASPD
+164 GAVMSGESPPE
-175 ALGVT
+175 ALGIR
-180 ALDNHTLEV
+180 ALDNLTLEV

-202 THASTFP
+202 THASTYP
-209 TPQWR
+209 TPQWT
-214 VRTFGSDWT
+214 VKTFGDDWT

-229 SNGAYVLTEHI
+229 GNGAYVLTEHI
-240 PNERAVRERN
+240 PNETATRERN
-250 TMYWNNDAT
+250 SLYWNNDAT
-259 ILDKVVTLVINDE
+259 IIDKVVTLIMNDE
-272 NVDLTRYLAGELDKG
+272 NTDFTRWEAGETDRG
-287 TVPSGQYLRL
+287 TIPSGQYPRL
-297 KEEYPNQ
+297 KAQYPEE
-304 ATSFPRLCTYYYTF
+304 AISFPRLCTYYYTF

-325 EAYQDVRVRQA
+325 EALQDVRVRQA
-336 LSYAVDR
+336 LSYALDR
-343 SVVTEKILQAGQ
+343 SVVTDKILQGGQ

-369 EVPPV
+369 EVPAV
-374 AFGQMSQDER
+374 AFGQMTQNER
-384 NAKAQELMAEAGYG
+384 NAKAKELMAEAGYG
-398 SDNPLSIELMYNTSE
+398 SDNPLSVEIMYNTSE
-413 GHKKIA
+413 AHKKIA

-431 VNTTL
+431 VKATL

-443 FLKTRGSQNFD
+443 FLKTRGGQNFD
-454 VARGGWCG
+454 IARGGWCG

-486 NAEVDELML
+486 NAEVDELMTS
-495 EARTLS
+495 ARTMS
-501 DATANYTR
+501 DATSNYTR

-517 MPVIPVYHYSGVF
+517 MPVIPVYHYTGLF
-530 MLKTN
+530 MLRKN
-535 VKGWPYDNVEQNWYS
+535 VKGWPFNNVEQNIYS

-557 Q
+557 D

>member
-1 MKGFYFYYFYYFK
+1 
-14 EKNMNYLPKSLAVGF
+14 MNFLPKSLAVGF

-47 GETLAEDQTFTYSL
+47 GETLADDQTFTYSM

-66 SADPQIVEDVSG
+66 TADPQMVEDVEG
-78 SAFAR
+78 SYFVR
-83 DLFEGLMNQDADG
+83 DLFEGLMNQDSDG

-103 TGFTTNDAKDV
+103 TGYTTNEAKDV

-150 PYSWFAEIMALENV
+150 PYSWFADIMALENV
-164 GAVLSGEASPD
+164 GAVMSGDSPTS

-209 TPQWR
+209 SPQWR
-214 VRTFGSDWT
+214 VRTFGDDWT

-229 SNGAYVLTEHI
+229 GNGAYVLTEHI
-240 PNERAVRERN
+240 PNETATRERN
-250 TMYWNNDAT
+250 SLYWNNDAT
-259 ILDKVVTLVINDE
+259 IIDKVVTLIMNDE
-272 NVDLTRYLAGELDKG
+272 NTDFTRWEAGETDKG
-287 TVPSGQYLRL
+287 ALPSGQYPRL
-297 KEEYPNQ
+297 KVKYPDE
-304 ATSFPRLCTYYYTF
+304 AISFPRLCTYYMTF
-318 NLSPSGQ
+318 NLSPSGP
-325 EAYQDVRVRQA
+325 EAFKDVRVRQA
-336 LSYAVDR
+336 LSYALDR
-343 SVVTEKILQAGQ
+343 SVVTDKILQGGQ

-364 ATAGF
+364 TTAGF
-369 EVPPV
+369 EVPSV
-374 AFGQMSQDER
+374 AFGEMSQDQR
-384 NAKAQELMAEAGYG
+384 NVNAKLLMAAAGYG
-398 SDNPLSIELMYNTSE
+398 PDNPLKFEYLYNTSE

-419 IAVQQMWKETLG
+419 IAAQQMWKETLG
-431 VNTTL
+431 AEATL

-443 FLKTRGSQNFD
+443 FLKTRGGQNFD

-469 FLDLL
+469 FLDLM

-495 EARTLS
+495 EARTMS
-501 DATANYTR
+501 DATSNYTR
-509 VEEILANE
+509 VEEIMANE
-517 MPVIPVYHYSGVF
+517 MPIIPVYHYTGVF
-530 MLKTN
+530 MLRN
-535 VKGWPYDNVEQNWYS
+535 NLKGWPFNNVEQNVYS

-557 Q
+557 D

>member
-1 MKGFYFYYFYYFK
+1 
-14 EKNMNYLPKSLAVGF
+14 MNYLPRSLAVGF
-29 VLASFASA
+29 VLATFAA
-37 SVLAATHPVT
+37 SSVFAAGTHPVT
-47 GETLAEDQTFTYSL
+47 GEALADDQTFTYSL

-66 SADPQIVEDVSG
+66 TADPQMVEDVSG
-78 SAFAR
+78 SYFVR

-103 TGFTTNDAKDV
+103 TGYTTNDAKDV
-114 YTFTLRDNAMWSDG
+114 YTFTLRDNARWSDG

-133 HDFVYAWR
+133 HDFVYSWR

-150 PYSWFAEIMALENV
+150 PYSWFADIMALENV
-164 GAVLSGEASPD
+164 GAVMSGESPPE
-175 ALGVT
+175 ALGIR

-209 TPQWR
+209 SPQWT
-214 VRTFGSDWT
+214 VRTFGDGWT

-229 SNGAYVLTEHI
+229 GNGAYVLTEHI
-240 PNERAVRERN
+240 PNETATRERN

-259 ILDKVVTLVINDE
+259 IIDKVVTLVINDE
-272 NVDLTRYLAGELDKG
+272 NTDFTRWEAGETDKG
-287 TVPSGQYLRL
+287 AVPSGQYPRL
-297 KEEYPNQ
+297 KAEYPDE
-304 ATSFPRLCTYYYTF
+304 AISFPRLCTYYMTF
-318 NLSPSGQ
+318 NLSPSGP
-325 EAYQDVRVRQA
+325 EAFKDVRVRQA
-336 LSYAVDR
+336 LSYALDR
-343 SVVTEKILQAGQ
+343 SVVTDKVLQGGQ

-369 EVPPV
+369 EVPAV
-374 AFGQMSQDER
+374 AFGQMSQDQR
-384 NAKAQELMAEAGYG
+384 NVNAKLLMAAAGYG
-398 SDNPLSIELMYNTSE
+398 PDNPLKFEYMYNTSE

-419 IAVQQMWKETLG
+419 IGAQQMWKETLG
-431 VNTTL
+431 VEATL

-443 FLKTRGSQNFD
+443 FLKTRGGQNFD

-469 FLDLL
+469 FLDLM

-486 NAEVDELML
+486 NAEVDELMTS
-495 EARTLS
+495 ARTMS
-501 DATANYTR
+501 DATSNYTR
-509 VEEILANE
+509 VEEIMANE
-517 MPVIPVYHYSGVF
+517 MPIIPVYHYTGVF
-530 MLKTN
+530 MLRN
-535 VKGWPYDNVEQNWYS
+535 NLKGWPFNNVEQNVYS

-557 Q
+557 D

>member
-1 MKGFYFYYFYYFK
+1 
-14 EKNMNYLPKSLAVGF
+14 MNFLPKSLAVGF

-47 GETLAEDQTFTYSL
+47 GETLADDQTFTYSM

-66 SADPQIVEDVSG
+66 TADPQMVEDVSG
-78 SAFAR
+78 SYFVR

-103 TGFTTNDAKDV
+103 TGYTTNEAKDV

-150 PYSWFAEIMALENV
+150 PYSWFADIMALENV
-164 GAVLSGEASPD
+164 AAVMSGDSPTS
-175 ALGVT
+175 ALGIT

-209 TPQWR
+209 SPQWR
-214 VRTFGSDWT
+214 VRTFGDEWT

-229 SNGAYVLTEHI
+229 GNGAYVLTEHI
-240 PNERAVRERN
+240 PNETATRERN

-272 NVDLTRYLAGELDKG
+272 NTDFTRWEAGETDKG
-287 TVPSGQYLRL
+287 AVPSGQYPRL
-297 KEEYPNQ
+297 KVKYPDE
-304 ATSFPRLCTYYYTF
+304 AISFPRLCTYYMTF
-318 NLSPSGQ
+318 NVSPSGP
-325 EAYQDVRVRQA
+325 EAFKDARVRQA
-336 LSYAVDR
+336 LSYALDR
-343 SVVTEKILQAGQ
+343 SVVTDKILQGGQ

-369 EVPPV
+369 EVPEV
-374 AFGQMSQDER
+374 AFGQMSQDQR
-384 NAKAQELMAEAGYG
+384 NVNAKLLMAAAGYG
-398 SDNPLSIELMYNTSE
+398 PDNPLKFEYMYNTSE
-413 GHKKIA
+413 GHKKVA
-419 IAVQQMWKETLG
+419 IAAQQMWKEILG
-431 VNTTL
+431 AEVTL

-443 FLKTRGSQNFD
+443 FLKTRGGQNFD

-469 FLDLL
+469 FLDLM

-486 NAEVDELML
+486 NAEVDELMTS
-495 EARTLS
+495 ARTMS
-501 DATANYTR
+501 DATSNYTR
-509 VEEILANE
+509 VEEIMANE
-517 MPVIPVYHYSGVF
+517 MPIIPVYHYTGVF
-530 MLKTN
+530 MLRN
-535 VKGWPYDNVEQNWYS
+535 NLKGWPFNNVEQNVYS

-557 Q
+557 N

>member
-1 MKGFYFYYFYYFK
+1 
-14 EKNMNYLPKSLAVGF
+14 MNYLPKSLAVGF
-29 VLASFASA
+29 VLATFAA
-37 SVLAATHPVT
+37 SSVFAAGTHPVT
-47 GETLAEDQTFTYSL
+47 GEALADDQTFTYSL

-66 SADPQIVEDVSG
+66 TADPQMVEDVSG
-78 SAFAR
+78 SYFVR

-103 TGFTTNDAKDV
+103 TGYTTNEAKDV
-114 YTFTLRDNAMWSDG
+114 YTFTLRDNARWSDG

-150 PYSWFAEIMALENV
+150 PYSWFADIMALENV
-164 GAVLSGEASPD
+164 GAVMSGESPPE
-175 ALGVT
+175 ALGIR

-209 TPQWR
+209 SPQWT
-214 VRTFGSDWT
+214 VRTFGDGWT

-229 SNGAYVLTEHI
+229 GNGAYVLTEHI
-240 PNERAVRERN
+240 PNETATRERN

-259 ILDKVVTLVINDE
+259 IIDKVVTLVINDE
-272 NVDLTRYLAGELDKG
+272 NTDFTRWEAGETDKG
-287 TVPSGQYLRL
+287 AVPSGQYPRL
-297 KEEYPNQ
+297 KAEYPDE
-304 ATSFPRLCTYYYTF
+304 AISFPRLCTYYMTF
-318 NLSPSGQ
+318 NLSPSGP
-325 EAYQDVRVRQA
+325 EAFKDVRVRQA
-336 LSYAVDR
+336 LSYALDR
-343 SVVTEKILQAGQ
+343 SVVTDKILQGGQ

-369 EVPPV
+369 EVPAV
-374 AFGQMSQDER
+374 AFGQMSQDQR
-384 NAKAQELMAEAGYG
+384 NVNAKLLMAAAGYG
-398 SDNPLSIELMYNTSE
+398 PDNPLKFEYMYNTSE

-419 IAVQQMWKETLG
+419 IGAQQMWKETLG
-431 VNTTL
+431 AEATL

-443 FLKTRGSQNFD
+443 FLKTRGGQNFD
-454 VARGGWCG
+454 IARGGWCG

-469 FLDLL
+469 FLDLM

-486 NAEVDELML
+486 NAEVDELMTS
-495 EARTLS
+495 ARTMS
-501 DATANYTR
+501 DATSNYTR
-509 VEEILANE
+509 VEEIMANE
-517 MPVIPVYHYSGVF
+517 MPIIPVYHYTGVF
-530 MLKTN
+530 MLRN
-535 VKGWPYDNVEQNWYS
+535 NLKGWPFNNVEQNVYS

-557 Q
+557 D

>member
-1 MKGFYFYYFYYFK
+1 MKDFCFFNFK
-14 EKNMNYLPKSLAVGF
+14 EKYMNYLPKSLAMGF

-96 NLIPGVA
+96 NLTPGVA

-164 GAVLSGEASPD
+164 GAVLSGDSPTS

-214 VRTFGSDWT
+214 VRTFGTDWT

-250 TMYWNNDAT
+250 TLYWNNDAT

-297 KEEYPNQ
+297 KEEYPDE

-374 AFGQMSQDER
+374 AFGQMTQDER
-384 NAKAQELMAEAGYG
+384 NAEAKALMAEAGYG

-443 FLKTRGSQNFD
+443 FLKTRGGQNFD

>member
-1 MKGFYFYYFYYFK
+1 
-14 EKNMNYLPKSLAVGF
+14 MNYLPKSLAVGF
-29 VLASFASA
+29 VLATFAA
-37 SVLAATHPVT
+37 SSVFAAGTHPVT
-47 GETLAEDQTFTYSL
+47 GEALADDQTFTYSL

-66 SADPQIVEDVSG
+66 TADPQMVEDVSG
-78 SAFAR
+78 SYFVR
-83 DLFEGLMNQDADG
+83 DLFEGLMNQDGDG

-103 TGFTTNDAKDV
+103 TGYTTNDAKDV
-114 YTFTLRDNAMWSDG
+114 YTFTLRDNARWSDG

-150 PYSWFAEIMALENV
+150 PYSWFADIMALENV
-164 GAVLSGEASPD
+164 GAVMSGESPPE
-175 ALGVT
+175 ALGIR

-209 TPQWR
+209 SPQWT
-214 VRTFGSDWT
+214 VRTFGDDWT

-229 SNGAYVLTEHI
+229 GNGAYVLTEHI
-240 PNERAVRERN
+240 PNETATRERN

-259 ILDKVVTLVINDE
+259 IIDKVVTLVINDE
-272 NVDLTRYLAGELDKG
+272 NTDFTRWEAGETDKG
-287 TVPSGQYLRL
+287 AVPSGQYPRL
-297 KEEYPNQ
+297 KAEYPDE
-304 ATSFPRLCTYYYTF
+304 AISFPRLCTYYMTF
-318 NLSPSGQ
+318 NLSPSGP
-325 EAYQDVRVRQA
+325 EAFKDVRVRQA
-336 LSYAVDR
+336 LSYALDR
-343 SVVTEKILQAGQ
+343 SVVTDKVLQGGQ

-369 EVPPV
+369 EVPAV
-374 AFGQMSQDER
+374 AFGQMSQDQR
-384 NAKAQELMAEAGYG
+384 NINAKLLMAAAGYG
-398 SDNPLSIELMYNTSE
+398 PDNPLKFEYMYNTSE

-419 IAVQQMWKETLG
+419 IAAQQMWKETLG
-431 VNTTL
+431 AEATL

-443 FLKTRGSQNFD
+443 FLKTRGGQNFD

-469 FLDLL
+469 FLDLM

-486 NAEVDELML
+486 NAEVDELMTS
-495 EARTLS
+495 ARTMS
-501 DATANYTR
+501 DATSNYTR
-509 VEEILANE
+509 VEEIMANE
-517 MPVIPVYHYSGVF
+517 MPIIPVYHYTGVF
-530 MLKTN
+530 MLRN
-535 VKGWPYDNVEQNWYS
+535 NLKGWPFNNVEQNVYS

-557 Q
+557 D

>member
-1 MKGFYFYYFYYFK
+1 
-14 EKNMNYLPKSLAVGF
+14 MNYLPKSLAMGF
-29 VLASFASA
+29 VLATFAA
-37 SVLAATHPVT
+37 SSVFAAGTHPVT
-47 GETLAEDQTFTYSL
+47 GEALADDQTFTYSL

-66 SADPQIVEDVSG
+66 TADPQMVEDVSG
-78 SAFAR
+78 SYFVR
-83 DLFEGLMNQDADG
+83 DLFEGLMNQDSDG

-103 TGFTTNDAKDV
+103 TGYTTNEAKDV
-114 YTFTLRDNAMWSDG
+114 YTFTLRNNARWSDG

-150 PYSWFAEIMALENV
+150 PYSWFADIMALENV
-164 GAVLSGEASPD
+164 GAVMSGESPPE
-175 ALGVT
+175 ALGIR

-209 TPQWR
+209 SPQWT
-214 VRTFGSDWT
+214 VRTFGDGWT

-229 SNGAYVLTEHI
+229 GNGAYVLTEHI
-240 PNERAVRERN
+240 PNETATRERN

-259 ILDKVVTLVINDE
+259 IIDKVVTLVINDE
-272 NVDLTRYLAGELDKG
+272 NTDFTRWEAGETDKG
-287 TVPSGQYLRL
+287 AVPSGQYPRL
-297 KEEYPNQ
+297 KAEYPDE
-304 ATSFPRLCTYYYTF
+304 AISFPRLCTYYMTF
-318 NLSPSGQ
+318 NLSPSGP
-325 EAYQDVRVRQA
+325 EAFKDVRVRQA
-336 LSYAVDR
+336 LSYALDR
-343 SVVTEKILQAGQ
+343 SVVTDKVLQGGQ

-369 EVPPV
+369 EVPAV
-374 AFGQMSQDER
+374 AFGQMSQDQR
-384 NAKAQELMAEAGYG
+384 NVNAKLLMAAAGYG
-398 SDNPLSIELMYNTSE
+398 PDNPLKFEYMYNTSE

-419 IAVQQMWKETLG
+419 IAAQQMWKETLG
-431 VNTTL
+431 AEATL

-443 FLKTRGSQNFD
+443 FLKTRGGQNFD

-469 FLDLL
+469 FLDLM

-486 NAEVDELML
+486 NAEVDELMTS
-495 EARTLS
+495 ARTMS
-501 DATANYTR
+501 DATSNYTR
-509 VEEILANE
+509 VEEIMANE
-517 MPVIPVYHYSGVF
+517 MPIIPVYHYTGVF
-530 MLKTN
+530 MLRN
-535 VKGWPYDNVEQNWYS
+535 NLKGWPFNNVEQNVYS

-557 Q
+557 D

>member
-1 MKGFYFYYFYYFK
+1 
-14 EKNMNYLPKSLAVGF
+14 MNYLPRSLAVGF
-29 VLASFASA
+29 VLATFAA
-37 SVLAATHPVT
+37 SSVFAAGTHPVT
-47 GETLAEDQTFTYSL
+47 GEALADDQTFTYSL

-66 SADPQIVEDVSG
+66 TADPQMVEDVSG
-78 SAFAR
+78 SYFVR

-103 TGFTTNDAKDV
+103 TGYTTNDAKDV
-114 YTFTLRDNAMWSDG
+114 YTFTLRDNARWSDG

-133 HDFVYAWR
+133 HDFVYSWR

-150 PYSWFAEIMALENV
+150 PYSWFADIMALENV
-164 GAVLSGEASPD
+164 GAVMSGESPPE
-175 ALGVT
+175 ALGIR

-209 TPQWR
+209 SPQWT
-214 VRTFGSDWT
+214 VRTFGDGWT

-229 SNGAYVLTEHI
+229 GNGAYVLTEHI
-240 PNERAVRERN
+240 PNETATRERN

-259 ILDKVVTLVINDE
+259 IIDKVVTLVINDE
-272 NVDLTRYLAGELDKG
+272 NTDFTRWEAGETDKG
-287 TVPSGQYLRL
+287 AVPSGQYPRL
-297 KEEYPNQ
+297 KAEYPDE
-304 ATSFPRLCTYYYTF
+304 AISFPRLCTYYMTF
-318 NLSPSGQ
+318 NLSPSGP
-325 EAYQDVRVRQA
+325 EAFKDVRVRQA
-336 LSYAVDR
+336 LSYALDR
-343 SVVTEKILQAGQ
+343 SVVTDKILQGGQ

-369 EVPPV
+369 EVPAV
-374 AFGQMSQDER
+374 AFGQMSQDQR
-384 NAKAQELMAEAGYG
+384 NVNAKLLMAAAGYG
-398 SDNPLSIELMYNTSE
+398 PDNPLKFEYMYNTSE

-419 IAVQQMWKETLG
+419 IAAQQMWKETLG
-431 VNTTL
+431 AEATL

-443 FLKTRGSQNFD
+443 FLKTRGGQNFD

-469 FLDLL
+469 FLDLM

-486 NAEVDELML
+486 NAEVDELMTS
-495 EARTLS
+495 ARTMS
-501 DATANYTR
+501 DATSNYTR
-509 VEEILANE
+509 VEEIMANE
-517 MPVIPVYHYSGVF
+517 MPIIPVYHYTGVF
-530 MLKTN
+530 MLRN
-535 VKGWPYDNVEQNWYS
+535 NLKGWPFNNVEQNVYS

-557 Q
+557 D

>member
-1 MKGFYFYYFYYFK
+1 
-14 EKNMNYLPKSLAVGF
+14 MNYLPKSLAVGF
-29 VLASFASA
+29 VLATFAA
-37 SVLAATHPVT
+37 SSVFAAGTHPVT
-47 GETLAEDQTFTYSL
+47 GEALADDQTFTYSL

-66 SADPQIVEDVSG
+66 TADPQMVEDVSG
-78 SAFAR
+78 SYFVR

-103 TGFTTNDAKDV
+103 TGYTTNEAKDV
-114 YTFTLRDNAMWSDG
+114 YTFTLRDNARWSDG

-150 PYSWFAEIMALENV
+150 PYSWFADIMALENV
-164 GAVLSGEASPD
+164 GAVMSGESPPE
-175 ALGVT
+175 ALGIR

-209 TPQWR
+209 SPQWT
-214 VRTFGSDWT
+214 VRTFGDGWT

-229 SNGAYVLTEHI
+229 GNGAYVLTEHI
-240 PNERAVRERN
+240 PNETATRERN

-259 ILDKVVTLVINDE
+259 IIDKVVTLVINDE
-272 NVDLTRYLAGELDKG
+272 NTDFTRWEAGETDKG
-287 TVPSGQYLRL
+287 AVPSGQYPRL
-297 KEEYPNQ
+297 KAEYPDE
-304 ATSFPRLCTYYYTF
+304 AISFPRLCTYYMTF
-318 NLSPSGQ
+318 NLSPSGP
-325 EAYQDVRVRQA
+325 EAFKDVRVRQA
-336 LSYAVDR
+336 LSYALDR
-343 SVVTEKILQAGQ
+343 SVVTDKVLQGGQ

-369 EVPPV
+369 EVPAV
-374 AFGQMSQDER
+374 AFGQMSQDQR
-384 NAKAQELMAEAGYG
+384 NVNAKLLMAAAGYG
-398 SDNPLSIELMYNTSE
+398 PDNPLKFEYMYNTSE

-419 IAVQQMWKETLG
+419 IAAQQMWKETLG
-431 VNTTL
+431 AEATL

-443 FLKTRGSQNFD
+443 FLKTRGGQNFD
-454 VARGGWCG
+454 IARGGWCG

-469 FLDLL
+469 FLDLM

-486 NAEVDELML
+486 NAEVDELMTS
-495 EARTLS
+495 ARTMS
-501 DATANYTR
+501 DATSNYTR
-509 VEEILANE
+509 VEEIMANE
-517 MPVIPVYHYSGVF
+517 MPIIPVYHYTGVF
-530 MLKTN
+530 MLRN
-535 VKGWPYDNVEQNWYS
+535 NLKGWPFNNVEQNVYS

-557 Q
+557 D